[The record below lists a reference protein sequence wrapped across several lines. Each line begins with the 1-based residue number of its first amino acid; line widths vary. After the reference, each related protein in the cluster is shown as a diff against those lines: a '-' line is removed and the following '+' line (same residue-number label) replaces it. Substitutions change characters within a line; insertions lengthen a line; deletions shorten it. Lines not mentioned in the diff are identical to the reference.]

1 MNNILKT
8 FEEFPKWAK
17 ALLIFLTGGIIPA
30 VYRIIKY
37 LDTKSTNTLLVG
49 ILAFVPCIGTV
60 VAIID
65 IISELTDNRIKFMVE

>member
-1 MNNILKT
+1 MNIIKT

-17 ALLIFLTGGIIPA
+17 ALLILLTGGIIPA

-37 LDTKSTNTLLVG
+37 LDTKNTTTLLFG
-49 ILAFVPCIGTV
+49 ILSFVPCVGTV
-60 VAIID
+60 IAIID